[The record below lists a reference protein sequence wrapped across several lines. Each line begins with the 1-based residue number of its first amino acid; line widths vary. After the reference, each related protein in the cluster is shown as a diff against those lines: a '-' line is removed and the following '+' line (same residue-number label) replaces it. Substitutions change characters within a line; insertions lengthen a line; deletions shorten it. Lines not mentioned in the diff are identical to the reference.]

1 MPQRETLD
9 SAQSGPEPDR
19 DTRWSQSVSSMDSN
33 KVVVAPLA
41 PSALTKTIAD
51 IQFSFWG
58 SLTGYR
64 SAVDYECFLRR
75 AATSSALPAVLIA
88 TRNDNFIGSVNLL
101 ENEMTTRPELS
112 PWMGQL
118 FVLDEARGR
127 GVGRI
132 LVDAAIAHVTTL
144 GYRRLHLFTSGT
156 LPQFYNALGW
166 KPLETTEYLGKLR
179 TIMVYEAR

>member
-1 MPQRETLD
+1 
-9 SAQSGPEPDR
+9 
-19 DTRWSQSVSSMDSN
+19 MDLN
-33 KVVVAPLA
+33 KVVVAPLT
-41 PSALTKTIAD
+41 PSSLTKTIAD

-75 AATSSALPAVLIA
+75 AAISSALPAVLIA
-88 TRNDNFIGSVNLL
+88 MRNDDFIGSVNLL
-101 ENEMTTRPELS
+101 ENEMPIRPELS

-118 FVLDEARGR
+118 FVIDEERDR

-132 LVDAAIAHVTTL
+132 LVDAAIAHAATL

-156 LPQFYNALGW
+156 LPQFYNSLGW
-166 KPLETTEYLGKLR
+166 KPLETIEYLGKLR
-179 TIMVYEAR
+179 TVMVYEAL

>member
-1 MPQRETLD
+1 
-9 SAQSGPEPDR
+9 
-19 DTRWSQSVSSMDSN
+19 MDLN
-33 KVVVAPLA
+33 KVVVAPLT
-41 PSALTKTIAD
+41 PSSLTKTIAD

-75 AATSSALPAVLIA
+75 AAISSALPAVLIA
-88 TRNDNFIGSVNLL
+88 MRNDDFIGSVNLL
-101 ENEMTTRPELS
+101 ENEMPIRPELS

-118 FVLDEARGR
+118 FVIDEERDR

-132 LVDAAIAHVTTL
+132 LVDAAIAHAATL

-156 LPQFYNALGW
+156 LPQFYNSLGW
-166 KPLETTEYLGKLR
+166 KPLETIEYLGKLR
-179 TIMVYEAR
+179 SVMVYEAL

>member
-1 MPQRETLD
+1 
-9 SAQSGPEPDR
+9 
-19 DTRWSQSVSSMDSN
+19 MDLN
-33 KVVVAPLA
+33 KVVVAPLT
-41 PSALTKTIAD
+41 PSSLTKTIAD

-75 AATSSALPAVLIA
+75 AAISSALPAVLIA
-88 TRNDNFIGSVNLL
+88 MRNDDFIGSVNLL
-101 ENEMTTRPELS
+101 ENEMPIRPELS

-118 FVLDEARGR
+118 FVIDGERDR

-132 LVDAAIAHVTTL
+132 LVDAAIAHAATL

-156 LPQFYNALGW
+156 LPQFYNSLGW
-166 KPLETTEYLGKLR
+166 KPLETIEYLGKLR
-179 TIMVYEAR
+179 SVMVYEAL

>member
-1 MPQRETLD
+1 
-9 SAQSGPEPDR
+9 
-19 DTRWSQSVSSMDSN
+19 MDLN
-33 KVVVAPLA
+33 KVVVAPLT
-41 PSALTKTIAD
+41 PSSLTKTIAD

-75 AATSSALPAVLIA
+75 AAISSALPAVLIA
-88 TRNDNFIGSVNLL
+88 MRNDDFIGSVNLL
-101 ENEMTTRPELS
+101 ENEMPIRPELS

-118 FVLDEARGR
+118 FVIDGERDR

-132 LVDAAIAHVTTL
+132 LVDAAIAHAATL

-156 LPQFYNALGW
+156 LPQFYNSLGW
-166 KPLETTEYLGKLR
+166 KPLETIEYLGKLR
-179 TIMVYEAR
+179 TVMVYEAL